1 MIEFS
6 LNSIPI
12 FIEVVKQRSFTKAA
26 IALGVPLSKVSKNI
40 ASLEREL
47 KVKLLQRS
55 TRRISLTNEGRA
67 FFELTISG
75 IQQIKD
81 AHDLIHDM
89 QEEHSGNIKI
99 LLPYSFGVTQ
109 ISPLI
114 AKFLTEYPD
123 ISIEITFSD
132 ERLDFMKEGF
142 DLSLVTGK
150 LEDSSMIS
158 RRICPLRSI
167 ICCSKEYKAAHS
179 VVSRPEHLSNHNCLV
194 YSNSLSKEKWKFINK
209 KTTTDITVKGN
220 ILTNSGESLLAFL
233 LQGVGVTRLPTF
245 LASDYL
251 KSGKLIHLLKNYKMP
266 SKDLFLLYPD
276 RQYMPQK
283 IRTFID
289 FIVLEIGDEI
299 PPWDN
304 SIF

>member
-1 MIEFS
+1 MG
-6 LNSIPI
+6 
-12 FIEVVKQRSFTKAA
+12 K
-26 IALGVPLSKVSKNI
+26 
-40 ASLEREL
+40 EL
-47 KVKLLQRS
+47 QKL
-55 TRRISLTNEGRA
+55 I
-67 FFELTISG
+67 
-75 IQQIKD
+75 
-81 AHDLIHDM
+81 
-89 QEEHSGNIKI
+89 
-99 LLPYSFGVTQ
+99 
-109 ISPLI
+109 
-114 AKFLTEYPD
+114 
-123 ISIEITFSD
+123 
-132 ERLDFMKEGF
+132 
-142 DLSLVTGK
+142 
-150 LEDSSMIS
+150 
-158 RRICPLRSI
+158 
-167 ICCSKEYKAAHS
+167 
-179 VVSRPEHLSNHNCLV
+179 
-194 YSNSLSKEKWKFINK
+194 
-209 KTTTDITVKGN
+209 VKGN